1 MTDFE
6 FRDLSFD
13 RSSVADWALLD
24 GKHKNWPVVYTIN
37 NAKELYVGETTSAST
52 RMVQHL
58 RNEERRRLT
67 KAAVLINDTFNSSAC
82 KDLESQ
88 LIRYFSA
95 DNQFIVQNIQPGMTE
110 ADYYQRDQ
118 YQAVFDQVFEH
129 LRSTGMLTR
138 SVPELVNS
146 DLFKYSPFKS
156 LTAEQARVINEILE
170 RLFTDIE
177 DGTKSTYVVQ
187 GDPGTGKTI
196 VAIYFAK
203 LLKDISRS
211 TFDDVRDSDS
221 IFLDFFTEGFREL
234 IVGKSIGLVVPQQ
247 SLRETLRKQFSRI
260 PGLSRKMVLTP
271 FEVGASDDHWDLLI
285 VDEAHRLQQRSNQ
298 GSPAQNIRFSDVNKK
313 LFGKDTGKFTQLD
326 WIKRKSNSQVFLLD
340 TLQTIKPGD
349 LARSDVEGLIT
360 EAKRHHTH
368 FRLDSQLRLLVGGD
382 YIKYMADVFAQS
394 PDIRRLTFGDYDL
407 KFFENFSEMNDAI
420 RAKDAEFGLARNIA
434 GFGWKWK
441 SKKKVNKH
449 LVDFQ
454 IDGID
459 LTWNRAEK
467 DWISSPGSLDEVGSI
482 HTVQGY
488 DLNYAGVIVG
498 PELVFDKDS
507 QRIKLVRESYFD
519 VKGKQQNP
527 GQNLTDEDIL
537 SYVTNIYRVLMTR
550 GIRGTY
556 IYVVNPELRAYLR
569 KFFPLA

>member
-6 FRDLSFD
+6 FRDLSFN

-24 GKHKNWPVVYTIN
+24 DKHKNWPVVYTIN

-129 LRSTGMLTR
+129 LRSMGMLTR

-177 DGTKSTYVVQ
+177 DGTKSTYAVQ

-196 VAIYFAK
+196 VAIYLAK

-221 IFLDFFTEGFREL
+221 IFLDFFTDGFKEL
-234 IVGKSIGLVVPQQ
+234 IQGKAIALVVPQQ

-271 FEVGASDDHWDLLI
+271 FEVGASDDQWDLLI

-298 GSPAQNIRFSDVNKK
+298 GSPAQNRRFSDVNKK
-313 LFGKDTGKFTQLD
+313 LFGRDSDEFTQLD
-326 WIKRKSNSQVFLLD
+326 WIKHKSNSQVFLLD

-349 LARSDVEGLIT
+349 LARADVEGLIS

-382 YIKYMADVFAQS
+382 YIKYIADVFGQS
-394 PDIRRLTFGDYDL
+394 PDLRRLTFGDYDL
-407 KFFENFSEMNDAI
+407 KFFENFSEMNNAI

-441 SKKKVNKH
+441 SKKKENKR

-454 IDGID
+454 LDGID

-467 DWISSPGSLDEVGSI
+467 DWISSTGSLDEVGSI

-498 PELVFDKDS
+498 PELVFDTDS

-527 GQNLTDEDIL
+527 RQTLTDEDIL

>member
-1 MTDFE
+1 MTSFE
-6 FRDLSFD
+6 FREFD
-13 RSSVADWALLD
+13 FERNSVANWALLD
-24 GKHKNWPVVYTIN
+24 VKHKNWPVVYTIN
-37 NAKELYVGETTSAST
+37 NARELYVGETTSAST

-58 RNEERRRLT
+58 RNEERRRLVR
-67 KAAVLINDTFNSSAC
+67 ASVLINDTFNTSAC
-82 KDLESQ
+82 KDLEAQ

-95 DNQFIVQNIQPGMTE
+95 DDQFIVQNIQPGMTE
-110 ADYYQRDQ
+110 ADYYQRDY
-118 YQAVFDQVFEH
+118 YQTVFDQVFER
-129 LRSTGMLTR
+129 LRETGMLTR
-138 SVPELVNS
+138 SIPELVNT

-170 RLFTDIE
+170 RLFSDLE
-177 DGTKSTYVVQ
+177 LGTESTFVVQ

-196 VAIYFAK
+196 VAIYLAK
-203 LLKDISRS
+203 LLMDISRS

-221 IFLDFFTEGFREL
+221 IFIDFFTDGFKEL
-234 IVGKSIGLVVPQQ
+234 ISSKSVGLVVPQQ
-247 SLRETLRKQFSRI
+247 SLRETLRKQFARI

-271 FEVGASDDHWDLLI
+271 FEVGSSGHNWDLLI

-298 GSPAQNIRFSDVNKK
+298 GSPAQNRLFSDINKK
-313 LFGKDTGKFTQLD
+313 LYGHDSDSYTQLD
-326 WIKRKSNSQVFLLD
+326 WIKAKSKSQVFLLD

-349 LARSDVEGLIT
+349 LSSEDVHAMVVQ
-360 EAKRHHTH
+360 AKKQQMH
-368 FRLDSQLRLLVGGD
+368 FHLDSQLRLLVGGD
-382 YIKYMADVFAQS
+382 YIQYVADVFSQS
-394 PDIRRLTFGDYDL
+394 PELQSIEFGNYEL
-407 KFFENFSEMNDAI
+407 KFFDNFRQMNSAI

-441 SKKKVNKH
+441 SKKKENKH

-454 IDGID
+454 LDGID

-467 DWISSPGSLDEVGSI
+467 DWINSPSSLDEVGSI

-498 PELVFDKDS
+498 PELAFDNES
-507 QRIKLVRESYFD
+507 QKIKLVRENYFD

-527 GQNLTDEDIL
+527 GQTLTDEDIL
-537 SYVTNIYRVLMTR
+537 AYVANVYRVLMTR

-556 IYVVNPELRAYLR
+556 VYVVNPELREHLR
-569 KFFPLA
+569 QFFPKA

>member
-24 GKHKNWPVVYTIN
+24 SKHKNWPVVYTIN

-118 YQAVFDQVFEH
+118 YQTVFDQVFEH
-129 LRSTGMLTR
+129 LRSIGMLTR

-196 VAIYFAK
+196 VAIYLAK

-221 IFLDFFTEGFREL
+221 IFLDFFTDGFKEL
-234 IVGKSIGLVVPQQ
+234 IQGKAIALVVPQQ

-271 FEVGASDDHWDLLI
+271 FEVGASDDQWDLLI

-298 GSPAQNIRFSDVNKK
+298 GSPAQNRRFSDVNKK
-313 LFGKDTGKFTQLD
+313 LFGADSDEFTQLD
-326 WIKRKSNSQVFLLD
+326 WIKHKSNSQVFLLD

-349 LARSDVEGLIT
+349 LARTDVEGLIT

-382 YIKYMADVFAQS
+382 YIKYIADVFGQS
-394 PDIRRLTFGDYDL
+394 PDLRLLTFGDYDL
-407 KFFENFSEMNDAI
+407 KFFENFSEMNNAI

-441 SKKKVNKH
+441 SKKKENKH

-454 IDGID
+454 LDGID
-459 LTWNRAEK
+459 LNWNRAEK

-527 GQNLTDEDIL
+527 GQTLTDEDIL

-556 IYVVNPELRAYLR
+556 IYVVNPELRAHLR

>member
-1 MTDFE
+1 MTSFE
-6 FRDLSFD
+6 FREFD
-13 RSSVADWALLD
+13 FERNSVANWALLD
-24 GKHKNWPVVYTIN
+24 VKHKNWPVVYTIN
-37 NAKELYVGETTSAST
+37 NARELYVGETTSAST

-58 RNEERRRLT
+58 RNEERRRLVR
-67 KAAVLINDTFNSSAC
+67 ASVLINDTFNTSAC
-82 KDLESQ
+82 KDLEAQ

-95 DNQFIVQNIQPGMTE
+95 DDQFIVQNIQPGMTE
-110 ADYYQRDQ
+110 ADYYQRDY
-118 YQAVFDQVFEH
+118 YQTVFHQVFER
-129 LRSTGMLTR
+129 LRETGMLTR
-138 SVPELVNS
+138 SIPELVNT

-170 RLFTDIE
+170 RLFSDLE
-177 DGTKSTYVVQ
+177 LGTESTFVVQ

-196 VAIYFAK
+196 VAIYLAK
-203 LLKDISRS
+203 LLMDISRS

-221 IFLDFFTEGFREL
+221 IFIDFFTDGFKEL
-234 IVGKSIGLVVPQQ
+234 ISSKSVGLVVPQQ
-247 SLRETLRKQFSRI
+247 SLRETLRKQFARI

-271 FEVGASDDHWDLLI
+271 FEVGSSGHNWDLLI

-298 GSPAQNIRFSDVNKK
+298 GSPAQNRLFSDINKK
-313 LFGKDTGKFTQLD
+313 LYGHDSDSYTQLD
-326 WIKRKSNSQVFLLD
+326 WIKAKSKSQVFLLD

-349 LARSDVEGLIT
+349 LSSEDVHAMVVQ
-360 EAKRHHTH
+360 AKKQQMH
-368 FRLDSQLRLLVGGD
+368 FHLDSQLRLLAGGD
-382 YIKYMADVFAQS
+382 YIQYVADVFSQS
-394 PDIRRLTFGDYDL
+394 PELQSIEFGNYEL
-407 KFFENFSEMNDAI
+407 KFFDNFRQMNSAI

-441 SKKKVNKH
+441 SKKKENKH

-454 IDGID
+454 LDGID

-467 DWISSPGSLDEVGSI
+467 DWINSPGSLDEVGSI

-498 PELVFDKDS
+498 PELAFDNES
-507 QRIKLVRESYFD
+507 QKIKLVRENYFD

-527 GQNLTDEDIL
+527 GQTLTDEDIL
-537 SYVTNIYRVLMTR
+537 AYVANIYRVLMTR

-556 IYVVNPELRAYLR
+556 VYVVNPELREHLR
-569 KFFPLA
+569 QFFPKA

>member
-1 MTDFE
+1 MTSFE
-6 FRDLSFD
+6 FREFD
-13 RSSVADWALLD
+13 FERNSVTNWALLD

-37 NAKELYVGETTSAST
+37 NAIELYVGETTSAST

-58 RNEERRRLT
+58 RNEERRRLVR
-67 KAAVLINDTFNSSAC
+67 ASVLINDTFNTSAC
-82 KDLESQ
+82 KDLEAQ

-95 DNQFIVQNIQPGMTE
+95 DDQFIVQNIQPGMTE
-110 ADYYQRDQ
+110 ADYYQRDY
-118 YQAVFDQVFEH
+118 YQTVFDQVFER
-129 LRSTGMLTR
+129 LRETGMLTR
-138 SVPELVNS
+138 SIPELVNT

-170 RLFTDIE
+170 RLFSDLE
-177 DGTKSTYVVQ
+177 LGTESTAVVQ

-196 VAIYFAK
+196 VAIYLAK
-203 LLKDISRS
+203 LLMDISRS

-221 IFLDFFTEGFREL
+221 IFIDFFTDGFKEL
-234 IVGKSIGLVVPQQ
+234 ISSKSVGLVVPQQ
-247 SLRETLRKQFSRI
+247 SLRETLRKQFARI

-271 FEVGASDDHWDLLI
+271 FEVGSSGHNWDLLI

-298 GSPAQNIRFSDVNKK
+298 GSPAQNRLFSDINKK
-313 LFGKDTGKFTQLD
+313 LYGHDSDSYTQLD
-326 WIKRKSNSQVFLLD
+326 WIKTKSKSQVFLLD

-349 LARSDVEGLIT
+349 LSSEDVHAMVVH
-360 EAKRHHTH
+360 AKKQQMH
-368 FRLDSQLRLLVGGD
+368 FHLDSQLRLLVGGD
-382 YIKYMADVFAQS
+382 YIQYVADVFSQS
-394 PDIRRLTFGDYDL
+394 PELQSIEFGNYEL
-407 KFFENFSEMNDAI
+407 KFFDNFRQMNSAI

-441 SKKKVNKH
+441 SKKKENKH

-454 IDGID
+454 LDGID

-467 DWISSPGSLDEVGSI
+467 DWINSPGSLDEVGSI

-498 PELVFDKDS
+498 PELAFDKES
-507 QRIKLVRESYFD
+507 QKIKLVRENYFD

-527 GQNLTDEDIL
+527 GQALTDEDIFA
-537 SYVTNIYRVLMTR
+537 YVANVYRVLMTR

-556 IYVVNPELRAYLR
+556 VYVVNPELREHLR
-569 KFFPLA
+569 QFFPKA